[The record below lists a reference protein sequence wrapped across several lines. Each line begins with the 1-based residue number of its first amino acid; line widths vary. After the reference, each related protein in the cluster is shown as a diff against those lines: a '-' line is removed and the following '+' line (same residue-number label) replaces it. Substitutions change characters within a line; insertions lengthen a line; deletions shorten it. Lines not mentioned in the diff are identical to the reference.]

1 MWNLEGQTV
10 RGAYFGL
17 PVEGIVTL
25 SRVKFGGTVQHT
37 VELFFP
43 ITAQHLS
50 TGTFSM
56 FGSERTTVLLDANE
70 ITYIEYESTT
80 ACEFDT

>member
-1 MWNLEGQTV
+1 MWNLEGLTV

-43 ITAQHLS
+43 IT
-50 TGTFSM
+50 M

>member
-1 MWNLEGQTV
+1 MWNLEGLTV
-10 RGAYFGL
+10 KGYYLGTT
-17 PVEGIVTL
+17 PVEGVVTN
-25 SRVKFGGTVQHT
+25 SRVKFGGTVQHN
-37 VELFFP
+37 VDLYFP
-43 ITAQHLS
+43 IT
-50 TGTFSM
+50 M

>member
-43 ITAQHLS
+43 IT
-50 TGTFSM
+50 M
-56 FGSERTTVLLDANE
+56 FGSERTTVLLDATE
-70 ITYIEYESTT
+70 VAFVEYESTT

>member
-1 MWNLEGQTV
+1 MWNLEGLTV
-10 RGAYFGL
+10 KGYYLGTT

-43 ITAQHLS
+43 IT
-50 TGTFSM
+50 M

-70 ITYIEYESTT
+70 VAFVEYESTT

>member
-1 MWNLEGQTV
+1 MWNLEGLTV
-10 RGAYFGL
+10 KGYYLFGL

-43 ITAQHLS
+43 IT
-50 TGTFSM
+50 M

>member
-43 ITAQHLS
+43 IT
-50 TGTFSM
+50 M

-70 ITYIEYESTT
+70 VAFVEYESTT
-80 ACEFDT
+80 SCEFDT

>member
-25 SRVKFGGTVQHT
+25 SRVKFGVTVQHT

-43 ITAQHLS
+43 IT
-50 TGTFSM
+50 M

-70 ITYIEYESTT
+70 VTFVEYESTT

>member
-43 ITAQHLS
+43 IT
-50 TGTFSM
+50 M
-56 FGSERTTVLLDANE
+56 FGSERVTRALVTATTVLLDANE

>member
-43 ITAQHLS
+43 IT
-50 TGTFSM
+50 M

>member
-43 ITAQHLS
+43 IT
-50 TGTFSM
+50 M

-70 ITYIEYESTT
+70 VAFVEYESTT

>member
-43 ITAQHLS
+43 IT
-50 TGTFSM
+50 M
-56 FGSERTTVLLDANE
+56 FGEERTTVLLDANE